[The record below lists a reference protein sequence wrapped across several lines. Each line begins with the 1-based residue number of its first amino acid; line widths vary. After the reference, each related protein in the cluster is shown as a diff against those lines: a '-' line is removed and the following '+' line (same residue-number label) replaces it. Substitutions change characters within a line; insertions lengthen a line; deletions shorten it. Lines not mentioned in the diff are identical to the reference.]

1 MEDILSCGFGKDNHT
16 DTATLSVF
24 RTQACYSLRD
34 EFPLL
39 TTKRVFWKG
48 VLEELLWFIEGYT
61 NAKELSSKEVRFWDA
76 NESYDFLDSLEFSCR
91 KEGDLGLVYGFRWR
105 HFGAEYKDMD

>member
-1 MEDILSCGFGKDNHT
+1 M
-16 DTATLSVF
+16 
-24 RTQACYSLRD
+24 
-34 EFPLL
+34 
-39 TTKRVFWKG
+39 
-48 VLEELLWFIEGYT
+48 EELLWFIEGYT